1 MWLPHRAA
9 CFPGGPGFRRE
20 FLSADYPACLA
31 GHAGHVYLGVGIHA
45 TGDERPGICD
55 RSHVLSTSL
64 GRTGMAPPG
73 RDERTEHFRDNRGQ
87 APTRSRSPRPAR
99 VTRPSTPGRQ
109 FGFRTRS
116 RGQQRPEPGRGPAA
130 GHAKPHRNSSWIAAG
145 HSAEHPICNL
155 THTILRKCNARRRR
169 VTGRRG
175 AAGSALCRRPHP
187 CRQGLAWSGGLPP
200 LVGQQQPGAAGVGVP
215 PVHEPV
221 ASGRAAGGVPPSGQF
236 GEVVGELVVSG
247 EGHCAVAVHPS
258 CAGAGVDTPGMDE
271 PAPFAASAVLA
282 GRNRLAAISV
292 DVELGP

>member
-99 VTRPSTPGRQ
+99 VTRPSTP
-109 FGFRTRS
+109 
-116 RGQQRPEPGRGPAA
+116 A
-130 GHAKPHRNSSWIAAG
+130 GN
-145 HSAEHPICNL
+145 
-155 THTILRKCNARRRR
+155 
-169 VTGRRG
+169 
-175 AAGSALCRRPHP
+175 
-187 CRQGLAWSGGLPP
+187 
-200 LVGQQQPGAAGVGVP
+200 
-215 PVHEPV
+215 
-221 ASGRAAGGVPPSGQF
+221 PSGQF

-258 CAGAGVDTPGMDE
+258 CAGAGGRHAGDGR
-271 PAPFAASAVLA
+271 ARAVRRRRGTRWPQSPCSYL
-282 GRNRLAAISV
+282 RRCRTRILT
-292 DVELGP
+292 